1 MSKEDSQETF
11 APRKDRVSVPGK
23 TIIVYQAKSLSCCL
37 RLDGREQ
44 LKWQSSLFQEVNMG
58 KEALIR
64 LIRETVQEGGS
75 IFVGKENVLSKL
87 QNAKEE

>member
-1 MSKEDSQETF
+1 
-11 APRKDRVSVPGK
+11 
-23 TIIVYQAKSLSCCL
+23 
-37 RLDGREQ
+37 
-44 LKWQSSLFQEVNMG
+44 MG